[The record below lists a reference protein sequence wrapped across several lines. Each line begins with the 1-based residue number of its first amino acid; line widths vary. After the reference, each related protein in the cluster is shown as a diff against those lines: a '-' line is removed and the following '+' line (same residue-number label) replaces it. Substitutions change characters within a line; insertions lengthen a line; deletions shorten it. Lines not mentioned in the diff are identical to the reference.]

1 MATKKAAPAPKSA
14 PAKGKAKETAKAKDT
29 KATKKA
35 AAKPAPKKVAK
46 PVVKLM
52 TKTELVDRLAAK
64 SGGDSK
70 AKAQAKAILDELV
83 VVAAEEA
90 KKGGFMLPG
99 LGKFVFREVKER
111 QGRHPGTGEPI
122 TIPGGQKLKFVISE
136 TIKKAVQE

>member
-35 AAKPAPKKVAK
+35 AAKPAPKKAVK
-46 PVVKLM
+46 PVVPSM
-52 TKTELVDRLAAK
+52 TKTALVDRLAKKAQIK
-64 SGGDSK
+64 PAV
-70 AKAQAKAILDELV
+70 AKAVLDELV

-90 KKGGFMLPG
+90 KNGFMLPG

-136 TIKKAVQE
+136 TIKKAVQG

>member
-35 AAKPAPKKVAK
+35 AAKPAPKKAAK
-46 PVVKLM
+46 PVIKLM
-52 TKTELVDRLAAK
+52 TKTDLVDRLVAK
-64 SGGDSK
+64 SGG
-70 AKAQAKAILDELV
+70 ANKAQAKAILDELV

>member
-46 PVVKLM
+46 PVVPSM
-52 TKTELVDRLAAK
+52 TKTALVDRLAKKAQIK
-64 SGGDSK
+64 PAV
-70 AKAQAKAILDELV
+70 AKAVLDELV
-83 VVAAEEA
+83 VVAAEES
-90 KKGGFMLPG
+90 KNGFMLPG

-136 TIKKAVQE
+136 TIKKAVQG